1 MPIQCYRETFKALD
15 QASVDTTNQ
24 SQLPKENG
32 SSWPRKA
39 LTFPLPKHQ
48 EPSSGPLNRAVR
60 TQKHHLSITV
70 GPGAAF
76 QEGSDHN

>member
-1 MPIQCYRETFKALD
+1 MLKALD
-15 QASVDTTNQ
+15 QASVNTTYQ

-32 SSWPRKA
+32 SRWSRKA

-48 EPSSGPLNRAVR
+48 EPSSGLLNIAVR
-60 TQKHHLSITV
+60 TRKHHLSITM
-70 GPGAAF
+70 GPGAVF